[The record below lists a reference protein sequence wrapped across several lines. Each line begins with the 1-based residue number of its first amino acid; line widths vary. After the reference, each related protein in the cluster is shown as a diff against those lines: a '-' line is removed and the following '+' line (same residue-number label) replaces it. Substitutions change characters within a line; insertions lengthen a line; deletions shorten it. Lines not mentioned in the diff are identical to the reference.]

1 MSTMSERLVEVAKA
15 LPEPLLAE
23 VVDFA
28 DFLRARQAS
37 VTSQLGDISPAGLCG
52 GLEDTKTF
60 SGSPLAIQQ
69 QLRDEWH

>member
-1 MSTMSERLVEVAKA
+1 MSTMSERLVEVAKV

-37 VTSQLGDISPAGLCG
+37 VTSQLGDISLAGLCG

-60 SGSPLAIQQ
+60 SGPPLAIQQ

>member
-1 MSTMSERLVEVAKA
+1 MSTMSERLVEVARV

-28 DFLRARQAS
+28 EVLRARQTS
-37 VTSQLGDISPAGLCG
+37 VTSQLGNVSLAGLCG

-60 SGSPLAIQQ
+60 SGSPLIFQQ
-69 QLRDEWH
+69 QLRDEWR